1 MSGYWLGVA
10 TPFAIVLGI
19 LLLWL
24 AGSLFAAAVSW
35 AWKQAHY
42 GLLKKGLNR
51 RGLRRGLKGM
61 DHPPRR
67 GTPGGRVDPVR
78 RILDVPVLRL
88 DDFHRSRPQAGRQGA
103 WQDGLTAGAFPG
115 AG

>member
-42 GLLKKGLNR
+42 GLLKKGWIAEDYDEDSKEWTTR
-51 RGLRRGLKGM
+51 
-61 DHPPRR
+61 
-67 GTPGGRVDPVR
+67 
-78 RILDVPVLRL
+78 
-88 DDFHRSRPQAGRQGA
+88 
-103 WQDGLTAGAFPG
+103 PG
-115 AG
+115 AERLAAALTGLAAQAPSFKAGVSRHFFD